1 MLAQNN
7 RSIALDLLDMSME
20 PIRGSLPYDMGSIT
34 LTDILINEEN
44 CEYRYQM
51 KDADTYAQYKAR
63 TSEVKENLKKVLSS
77 MQPTL
82 AMCIDANIGLK
93 YTYISP
99 STVFKTTVLFSV
111 EELKAIL
118 GGPLTKQR
126 RDEIMRKWLPATLVD
141 DGQATLSYTGMNDK
155 HVLFSSQEDNNSW
168 KELGEIDKFFLMG
181 SIQSSFDE
189 EDSGM
194 IYPLTCL
201 YLERGED
208 ITIINS
214 KTKQRKNCNIPYEDI
229 LDIYKDFKANGSLVD
244 IEPLPQSVYEAP
256 NVHANKYK
264 DIPIKPLFQG
274 KSADSFSSWA
284 NSHLHYP
291 EKAINRAIQ
300 GTVVMGFRIGPDGS
314 ITDVKII
321 QGVHKLL
328 DKEAYRV
335 VCSSPKWEPGKL
347 KDGTPVAVWYTFPIV
362 FALN

>member
-99 STVFKTTVLFSV
+99 STVFKVSVLFSV
-111 EELKAIL
+111 EELRDIL
-118 GGPLTKQR
+118 GEPLTKQS
-126 RDEIMRKWLPATLVD
+126 RDEIIRKWLTATFVD
-141 DGQATLSYTGMNDK
+141 GLDPMLYKGMNDK
-155 HVLFSSQEDNNSW
+155 HVLFSLQEDNNSW

-181 SIQSSFDE
+181 FIQSSFDE

-201 YLERGED
+201 YLGRGED